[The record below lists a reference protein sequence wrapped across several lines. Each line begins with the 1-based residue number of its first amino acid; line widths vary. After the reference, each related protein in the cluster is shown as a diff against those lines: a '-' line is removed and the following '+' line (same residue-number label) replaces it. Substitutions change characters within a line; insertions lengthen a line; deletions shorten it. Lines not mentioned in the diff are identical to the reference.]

1 MEKNKLILLYEKR
14 SELIKRMKE
23 LPTRAK
29 AENRDL
35 TEAEKAEWQTID
47 AEYDR
52 LSNDFLRE
60 SKTYEV
66 DGFYFAHIEPLML
79 ARTKELYEVR
89 AEAHQTGKTK
99 VVEMLNVFIEMR
111 EAYARE
117 QAVKSEKE
125 GRLIFDPTYRHE
137 EEKEEEKP
145 VYAGARVAGYSW

>member
-60 SKTYEV
+60 IGAILGIYCMSIC
-66 DGFYFAHIEPLML
+66 GF
-79 ARTKELYEVR
+79 
-89 AEAHQTGKTK
+89 TK
-99 VVEMLNVFIEMR
+99 VVFDEWHLFLVFVDIVCSHSHTLPFEIIDHSLECR
-111 EAYARE
+111 
-117 QAVKSEKE
+117 
-125 GRLIFDPTYRHE
+125 
-137 EEKEEEKP
+137 
-145 VYAGARVAGYSW
+145 